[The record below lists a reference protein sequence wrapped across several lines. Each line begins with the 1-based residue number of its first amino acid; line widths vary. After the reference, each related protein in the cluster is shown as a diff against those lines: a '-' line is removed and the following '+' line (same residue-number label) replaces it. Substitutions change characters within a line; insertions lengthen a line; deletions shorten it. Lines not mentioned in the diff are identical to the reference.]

1 MRVVAIACVV
11 LHIAGARA
19 AWAEKV
25 VVAGRDAALVAALG
39 DALAPQHVIA
49 VEDAAPESIGEL
61 TAASR
66 HLVAREN
73 AAAAIWLIHDGTI
86 TTLIAYDRA
95 ADRVLVRTVP
105 YTPPLDDAQAAVTAR
120 SARAMLRALAV
131 DEESLP
137 QPAAIPVVVA
147 APRTEP
153 ATPQLATMAGLGA
166 RFGAPG
172 TTSSAQLM
180 LAVIWRP
187 TKFGVALDLSMGFA
201 PDVRGTN
208 FEGSIGDR
216 SMAAVAR
223 LPLVVAPA
231 TTIALSGGIAVHAL
245 RFAGETPMRT
255 IVDWKLDPAAR
266 VGATGSYAFRDGVAI
281 GLAVSADYLLQ
292 RQRYEVEGEEILV
305 MTPFQLMAAISL
317 TIQVL

>member
-1 MRVVAIACVV
+1 MRILAIACVV
-11 LHIAGARA
+11 VHIASARVA
-19 AWAEKV
+19 SAENV

-39 DALAPQHVIA
+39 DALAPQQVIA
-49 VEDAAPESIGEL
+49 VEDSAPTSVGAL
-61 TAASR
+61 TGASR
-66 HLVAREN
+66 QLVAREN

-86 TTLIAYDRA
+86 TTLVAYDRD

-131 DEESLP
+131 DEESSP
-137 QPAAIPVVVA
+137 QPAPIAVVVK
-147 APRTEP
+147 PQTEP

-166 RFGAPG
+166 RFGSPG
-172 TTSSAQLM
+172 TTSSALLT

-187 TKFGVALDLSMGFA
+187 RTFGIALDVAMGLA
-201 PDVRGTN
+201 PDISGTN

-216 SMAAVAR
+216 SIAAVAR
-223 LPLVVAPA
+223 LPLAVAPA
-231 TTIALSGGIAVHAL
+231 ITIALSGGVAVHAL

-255 IVDWKLDPAAR
+255 IVDWKFDPAAR
-266 VGATGSYAFRDGVAI
+266 LGATASYAFRDGVEI
-281 GLAVSADYLLQ
+281 GLAVSADYLL
-292 RQRYEVEGEEILV
+292 RRHRYEVEGEEILV
-305 MTPFQLMAAISL
+305 MTPFQLMSAISL